1 MALAPYVLPVE
12 AGSDGKLRARKNQH
26 ETAINNALEG
36 IVAIIDENVT
46 ELRAEITAAAHGA
59 YAAPTWTALTAIVGT
74 RLGQRAEVPIS
85 DTGTHTDPV
94 VGGTVPNSGKFA
106 WSTSPAGW
114 RRYDNAVDTTAVTTA
129 ISLTQI
135 GIQDGTVSFAGSTAT
150 VSWSQARATFNGTVY
165 TIAALPATE
174 LVSNETL
181 YLDMVAGPPYTAVKA
196 VTSPSLRSDFAKGTK
211 LQLLYNTVG
220 TLMGPMKDVLLHN
233 ARARI
238 IVLEDK
244 VNWEPSDLVLQ
255 IFSGGN
261 GQFDVYQ
268 KASPQNSTAYTRFRV
283 RRNLVGDEA
292 GVGRASDVWRLDGI
306 YSYLRT
312 GRWTFDYV
320 RRLCNEGEHETA
332 IKINGASDYMGGRA
346 HGDEKHTRVYL
357 RADGRTV
364 TLTPGADILLR
375 CRTVEMI
382 QATTLYLPDTTPA
395 ANTPVATVI
404 RRHLWKDGEFRL
416 YNFVTFSAVLN
427 LDQTFLTMLP
437 VEREDYQ
444 NPGYL
449 ITNNAQRSPLFL
461 SETVDVP
468 DFPMTQTNASL
479 YKLSGPNG
487 FGFEVEM
494 LKGWDKPNRRSWVA
508 NAAAYN
514 KVYFD
519 VFGPG
524 YLTAIGET
532 IETESRYRFMAL

>member
-1 MALAPYVLPVE
+1 
-12 AGSDGKLRARKNQH
+12 
-26 ETAINNALEG
+26 
-36 IVAIIDENVT
+36 
-46 ELRAEITAAAHGA
+46 
-59 YAAPTWTALTAIVGT
+59 
-74 RLGQRAEVPIS
+74 
-85 DTGTHTDPV
+85 
-94 VGGTVPNSGKFA
+94 
-106 WSTSPAGW
+106 
-114 RRYDNAVDTTAVTTA
+114 
-129 ISLTQI
+129 
-135 GIQDGTVSFAGSTAT
+135 
-150 VSWSQARATFNGTVY
+150 
-165 TIAALPATE
+165 
-174 LVSNETL
+174 
-181 YLDMVAGPPYTAVKA
+181 
-196 VTSPSLRSDFAKGTK
+196 
-211 LQLLYNTVG
+211 
-220 TLMGPMKDVLLHN
+220 
-233 ARARI
+233 
-238 IVLEDK
+238 
-244 VNWEPSDLVLQ
+244 
-255 IFSGGN
+255 
-261 GQFDVYQ
+261 
-268 KASPQNSTAYTRFRV
+268 
-283 RRNLVGDEA
+283 
-292 GVGRASDVWRLDGI
+292 
-306 YSYLRT
+306 
-312 GRWTFDYV
+312 
-320 RRLCNEGEHETA
+320 
-332 IKINGASDYMGGRA
+332 MGGRA